1 MIKLDFESL
10 ARMVEQKLF
19 GTSGIRGIVNVDI
32 TPTLAVNVGLA
43 LATYTNSGRI
53 VVGHDTRVSSP
64 FLEHSLI
71 SGLLAGGSTVH
82 RVGLTPTPVLAF
94 ITKETKAD
102 AGVMI
107 TASHNP
113 PEYNGIKLFNADSMA
128 YDEKQQNQIESIVA
142 NKRYKRAHWQNI
154 GTPTFLD
161 ESNRYIEAIHK
172 TVKLEKKWRIVLDPG
187 CGAACQI
194 APTLFRMLGCK
205 VTTLNAQ
212 PDGFFPAR
220 SPALEAESLQPLC
233 RIVEQLNVD
242 LGIAYDGDGD
252 RMVAVDENGALAP
265 LDQILAAYASH
276 MVKKH
281 KGGTVVTTVEASM
294 CFERMVESY
303 GGKVVRTKVGDVSVA
318 VAMKQH
324 RAIFGG
330 EPCGAWIHP
339 QHHFCPDGILS
350 SVLLLKTLEEKG
362 TTLSSFVSEAPQYPV
377 LRKNV
382 ACSNEIKSMVMEKIE
397 KLLPSLFP
405 KIKEKLT
412 IDGICLTLRNGRIL
426 IRPSGTEPLIRLT
439 AEAESIKEAEE
450 IMQQC
455 VKLAKRIVREMI

>member
-1 MIKLDFESL
+1 MIKPDFESL
-10 ARMVEQKLF
+10 ARTVEQKLF
-19 GTSGIRGIVNVDI
+19 GTSGIRGVANVDL

-43 LATYTNSGRI
+43 VATHTNSGRI

-113 PEYNGIKLFNADSMA
+113 PEYNGIKLFNRDSMA
-128 YDEKQQNQIESIVA
+128 YDEKQQNQIESIIA
-142 NKRYKRAHWQNI
+142 NKRFKRTFWQNI

-161 ESNRYIEAIHK
+161 ETNRYIEAVCK
-172 TVKLEKKWRIVLDPG
+172 TVKLERKWRIVLDPG

-194 APTLFRMLGCK
+194 APRIFRMLGCK
-205 VTTLNAQ
+205 VTTMNAQ

-220 SPALEAESLQPLC
+220 SPAPEAESLQPLC
-233 RIVEQLNVD
+233 RIVKQLD
-242 LGIAYDGDGD
+242 ADIGIAYDGDGD

-281 KGGTVVTTVEASM
+281 RGGTVITTVEASM
-294 CFERMVESY
+294 CFEKMVESHN
-303 GGKVVRTKVGDVSVA
+303 GKVVRTKVGDVDVVA
-318 VAMKQH
+318 AIKQH
-324 RAIFGG
+324 GAIFGG

-350 SVLLLKTLEEKG
+350 SVLLLKTLEEEG
-362 TTLSSFVSEAPQYPV
+362 ATLSSFVSEAPQYHV

-382 ACSNEIKSMVMEKIE
+382 VCSNEIKSRVMEKIA

-405 KIKEKLT
+405 EIKEKST
-412 IDGICLTLRNGRIL
+412 INGICLTLRQGRIL

-439 AEAESIKEAEE
+439 AQAESIKEAEE
-450 IMQQC
+450 IMRQC
-455 VKLAKRIVREMI
+455 VKPAKRIVGEMI

>member
-1 MIKLDFESL
+1 
-10 ARMVEQKLF
+10 
-19 GTSGIRGIVNVDI
+19 
-32 TPTLAVNVGLA
+32 
-43 LATYTNSGRI
+43 LATYTNSGKI
-53 VVGHDTRVSSP
+53 IVGHDTRVSSP

-82 RVGLTPTPVLAF
+82 RVGLTPTPVLAL
-94 ITKETKAD
+94 ITKNTKAD

-113 PEYNGIKLFNADSMA
+113 PEYNGFKLFNADSMA
-128 YDEKQQNQIESIVA
+128 YDEKQQNQIESIIA
-142 NKRYKRAHWQNI
+142 NRRYKRALWQEI
-154 GTPTFLD
+154 GAPTFPD
-161 ESNRYIEAIHK
+161 ETSRYIEAVHK
-172 TVKLEKKWRIVLDPG
+172 TLKLEKKWRIVLDPG
-187 CGAACQI
+187 CGATCQI
-194 APTLFRMLGCK
+194 APTIFRMLGCK
-205 VTTLNAQ
+205 VTAINAQ
-212 PDGFFPAR
+212 PDGYFPAR
-220 SPALEAESLQPLC
+220 SPAPEAESLQPLC
-233 RIVEQLNVD
+233 RIVKQLHAD

-252 RMVAVDENGALAP
+252 RMVAVDENGALAT
-265 LDQILAAYASH
+265 LDQILTAYASH

-294 CFERMVESY
+294 CFERIVESY
-303 GGKVVRTKVGDVSVA
+303 GGKVVRTKVGDVYVA

-324 RAIFGG
+324 GAIFGG

-339 QHHFCPDGILS
+339 QLHFCPDGILS
-350 SVLLLKTLEEKG
+350 SVLLLKTLEETG

-382 ACSNEIKSMVMEKIE
+382 ACANDIKSMVMEKIE

-405 KIKEKLT
+405 KIKEKLN

-426 IRPSGTEPLIRLT
+426 MRPSGTEPLIRLT
-439 AEAESIKEAEE
+439 AEAESIKESEE

-455 VKLAKRIVREMI
+455 VKLAKRIIREMI